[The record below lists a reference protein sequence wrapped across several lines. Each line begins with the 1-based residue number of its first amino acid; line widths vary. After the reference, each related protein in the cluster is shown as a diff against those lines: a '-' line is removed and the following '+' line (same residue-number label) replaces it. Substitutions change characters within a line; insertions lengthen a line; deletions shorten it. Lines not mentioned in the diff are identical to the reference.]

1 MPQGKVKW
9 FNTKKGYGLIEP
21 ENNSSDVFLH
31 ISEIEKAGYTNL
43 NTDQV
48 VSYELQTRNG
58 KDLAINIKIL

>member
-9 FNTKKGYGLIEP
+9 FNSIKGYGFIEP

>member
-9 FNTKKGYGLIEP
+9 FNSTKGYGFIES